1 MWWLCQS
8 KNIFAVTNRAAAIQ
22 QALHGATATMTSS
35 IFILFVVV
43 SRLGVLWDGT
53 SYFICQVTHIES
65 LQELLLLG
73 VFIFSFRPGRG
84 THLTSHLSWWG
95 GV

>member
-22 QALHGATATMTSS
+22 QALHGATAIMTSS

-43 SRLGVLWDGT
+43 SRPGVLWDGT
-53 SYFICQVTHIES
+53 SYFCQVTHIES

-73 VFIFSFRPGRG
+73 VFFFNQTRERN
-84 THLTSHLSWWG
+84 TLDFTS
-95 GV
+95 V